1 MTEKDINDAQ
11 DYLIVDYGNKRRE
24 ILNIT
29 TLLQNHSIDEVIR
42 FLKGYLRENQK
53 IMRQQLLRD
62 KTNPCLDQAVATSF
76 RISMAITV
84 LERESEV
91 TISDEIKQGAGES
104 SECIRRDNTGSGMPR
119 KRENFNNDGEGR
131 ETRLGARSIT

>member
-29 TLLQNHSIDEVIR
+29 TLLQNHSIDEVTR
-42 FLKGYLRENQK
+42 FLKGFLRENQK

-62 KTNPCLDQAVATSF
+62 KTNPRLDQAVATSF
-76 RISMAITV
+76 RVSMAITV

-91 TISDEIKQGAGES
+91 TISDELIKQGAGES
-104 SECIRRDNTGSGMPR
+104 SELSGGNGSGYSS
-119 KRENFNNDGEGR
+119 
-131 ETRLGARSIT
+131 AR

>member
-11 DYLIVDYGNKRRE
+11 DYLIVDYGNKKKE

-29 TLLQNHSIDEVIR
+29 TLLQNHSIDEVTR
-42 FLKGYLRENQK
+42 FLKCYLRENQK

-62 KTNPCLDQAVATSF
+62 KTNPLLDQAVATSF

-91 TISDEIKQGAGES
+91 TISDEIKQGARES
-104 SECIRRDNTGSGMPR
+104 SELSGGNGSGYSS
-119 KRENFNNDGEGR
+119 
-131 ETRLGARSIT
+131 AR

>member
-91 TISDEIKQGAGES
+91 TISDEIKSRAGES
-104 SECIRRDNTGSGMPR
+104 SE
-119 KRENFNNDGEGR
+119 
-131 ETRLGARSIT
+131 LH